1 MFIYRWWT
9 GQQHAAL
16 KPKSSFTEDEPALDS
31 NTDALAEFN
40 KLLEA
45 EKAKISGLMNEW
57 MEHKKDVIGKDIPD
71 TEHEHHTSCSIE
83 TEDKVK
89 STVKLFF
96 EKIKAIFQSAKA
108 NMEGQL
114 RKEINEHMRPL
125 RLHIDELCAAVND
138 ETKSD
143 DERRDVAIHICNTS
157 IVLLR
162 EMEGLTSNV
171 ADEIKYCLDA
181 EAKEEAALKLAI
193 NAGILLLS
201 SLVGVILPPVDF
213 DLREKY
219 RNFLSD
225 EIQDPESQYIR
236 EVAESEGELKKAG
249 HFVEDYAAKLK
260 SSGGIFKQP
269 VAVNDASQE
278 NKLAVTLK

>member
-9 GQQHAAL
+9 GQQHAAAI
-16 KPKSSFTEDEPALDS
+16 KPTASFTEDEPALNS
-31 NTDALAEFN
+31 NSDALAEFN
-40 KLLEA
+40 KLLDV
-45 EKAKISGLMNEW
+45 EKAKISALMTEW
-57 MEHKKDVIGKDIPD
+57 IEHKKDVIGKDVPD
-71 TEHEHHTSCSIE
+71 TEHKHQTSCPIE

-96 EKIKAIFQSAKA
+96 EKIKAAFQSAKA
-108 NMEGQL
+108 NLDGQL

-143 DERRDVAIHICNTS
+143 DERRDVAVHICNSS

-162 EMEGLTSNV
+162 EMEGLTSNI
-171 ADEIKYCLDA
+171 ADEIKYCLEA
-181 EAKEEAALKLAI
+181 EEKEEAALKLAI
-193 NAGILLLS
+193 NVGVLLLS

-225 EIQDPESQYIR
+225 EIQDPESKYIR

-260 SSGGIFKQP
+260 SSGGIFNQP
-269 VAVNDASQE
+269 VVTDAKQE
-278 NKLAVTLK
+278 NKLAVSLR